1 MRRAPCITIP
11 RNNGACCSM
20 ARPSGFRAGRKF
32 RSGRAISGAR
42 REMCRTRCGLD
53 RTAPACLTSSAR
65 RGPSTK
71 RPGPASASSKS
82 ANKNKKSAATFGR
95 RHLVK
100 ITRRNLLAAS
110 AAFAVTPA
118 LAQPAKNMTLV
129 VPFPPGGST
138 DALARLLQSHLQTK
152 LGRTV
157 LVENKSGAA
166 GSLGAIQVAKS
177 APDGATFLVTF
188 DSHAVI
194 PAILEKP
201 GLDVEKDLLPVFL
214 VGTAPYVLAANA
226 ERPYKNFADVIAAS
240 KANPGV
246 VKYASV
252 GIGTLGHLAMTVLG
266 KKVSVEI
273 THVPYRGGGPAMN
286 DVLGGHVDM
295 IIGSAALITGQLGTK
310 MLRPILQM
318 GRERM
323 PVLKDTQ
330 TAIEAGYPDFETLA
344 WWGVFAPKDTPSDIV
359 ASMAKSVKEILS
371 EPAVATQLQET
382 QQMTL
387 LLADGKAFSTF
398 FAKQV
403 SIWGQV
409 VRENNI
415 KA

>member
-1 MRRAPCITIP
+1 
-11 RNNGACCSM
+11 
-20 ARPSGFRAGRKF
+20 
-32 RSGRAISGAR
+32 
-42 REMCRTRCGLD
+42 
-53 RTAPACLTSSAR
+53 
-65 RGPSTK
+65 
-71 RPGPASASSKS
+71 
-82 ANKNKKSAATFGR
+82 
-95 RHLVK
+95 LVK

-194 PAILEKP
+194 PSILEKP
-201 GLDVEKDLLPVFL
+201 GVDVEKDLLPVFL

-226 ERPYKNFADVIAAS
+226 ERPYKTFADVVAAC
-240 KANPGV
+240 KASPGA

-266 KKVSVEI
+266 KKAGVEI

-295 IIGSAALITGQLGTK
+295 IIGSAALVTAQLGTN

-318 GRERM
+318 GRQRM
-323 PVLKDTQ
+323 AVLKDTQ
-330 TAIEAGYPDFETLA
+330 TAIEAGFPDFETLA
-344 WWGVFAPKDTPSDIV
+344 WWGVFAPKDTPPDVI

-371 EPAVATQLQET
+371 EPAVASQLQET

-387 LLADGKAFSTF
+387 LLADGKEFQAF